1 LDVQSNLSP
10 LERYLNRDETS
21 LPQLHIFISSCFV
34 YVGQRRMQKIV
45 CNLYRQSN
53 PTTLHIFISSY
64 FAYIG
69 QRRKQTIYVQL

>member
-1 LDVQSNLSP
+1 
-10 LERYLNRDETS
+10 
-21 LPQLHIFISSCFV
+21 
-34 YVGQRRMQKIV
+34 MQKIV
-45 CNLYRQSN
+45 CNLLYRQSN